1 MSRVG
6 VSFFESMVETHDFCD
21 RSKSMYV
28 FLIKKSVWGCF
39 SPPRPP
45 PPNQSSVLSFF
56 ELFFLIIIFC
66 GILPLLFGIPCWKP
80 RMSSE
85 FFSIHPAFVHSLY
98 DSMELLLSCWP
109 LLLIFFARRSFL

>member
-28 FLIKKSVWGCF
+28 FLKKSVWGCF

-56 ELFFLIIIFC
+56 ELLFF
-66 GILPLLFGIPCWKP
+66 
-80 RMSSE
+80 
-85 FFSIHPAFVHSLY
+85 
-98 DSMELLLSCWP
+98 
-109 LLLIFFARRSFL
+109 